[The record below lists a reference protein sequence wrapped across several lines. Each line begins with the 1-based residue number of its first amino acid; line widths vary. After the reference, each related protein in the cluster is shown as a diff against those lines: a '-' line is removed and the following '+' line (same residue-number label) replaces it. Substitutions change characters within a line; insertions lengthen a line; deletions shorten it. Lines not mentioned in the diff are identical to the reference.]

1 MKVRAEREVGEA
13 CTVHDGLG
21 RLVQLLPRVVRAL
34 RRQPNAKES
43 VGGVVLGPRHSSAL
57 ALIRERE
64 LTVGQ
69 LAAALGLTLATV
81 SGLVGDLEQVGF
93 AERSTDP
100 RDRRRILVRVEPG
113 RVAYVDAWLEG
124 ATAPLMRA
132 LQRLDDAERSAFIK
146 GLGYLEAELNR
157 STAAEGIFGETG

>member
-1 MKVRAEREVGEA
+1 MGEA

-21 RLVQLLPRVVRAL
+21 RLVQLLPRVVRGL

-43 VGGVVLGPRHSSAL
+43 VTGVVLGPRHSSAL

-64 LTVGQ
+64 TTVGQ
-69 LAAALGLTLATV
+69 LAVALDLNLATV
-81 SGLVGDLEQVGF
+81 SGLVGDLEHVGF

-100 RDRRRILVRVEPG
+100 RDRRRTLVRVKLG
-113 RVAYVDAWLEG
+113 RDDYVDAWLEG

-132 LQRLDDAERSAFIK
+132 LQRLNDTERSAFIK

-157 STAAEGIFGETG
+157 STAADRLLGETG